1 MSFMSIV
8 AASAVI
14 IAVLHSPD
22 DVNENVS
29 KLETNGKMKT
39 IAPSGPSAIKDSKMD
54 SFSSKPQKNKVQT
67 LAFKEIK
74 LQQAEETKV
83 GDVGQIQPQSKIKR
97 PMITKSIKS
106 AGITGLWDKDS
117 ENSDEWIK

>member
-14 IAVLHSPD
+14 IAILHSPD
-22 DVNENVS
+22 DVNENVT
-29 KLETNGKMKT
+29 KLKTNGKMKT
-39 IAPSGPSAIKDSKMD
+39 IMPSGPSAINDSKMY
-54 SFSSKPQKNKVQT
+54 SFSSKPQKNRVQK
-67 LAFKEIK
+67 LALKKTK

-83 GDVGQIQPQSKIKR
+83 GEVGQIQLQSQIKR
-97 PMITKSIKS
+97 PTITKPIKS

-117 ENSDEWIK
+117 ESSDEWIK

>member
-39 IAPSGPSAIKDSKMD
+39 ITPSWPSAIKDSKMD
-54 SFSSKPQKNKVQT
+54 SFASKPQKSGVQN
-67 LAFKEIK
+67 LGFKESK
-74 LQQAEETKV
+74 LHQAEETKV
-83 GDVGQIQPQSKIKR
+83 GDVGQIQLQSQIKR
-97 PMITKSIKS
+97 PTITKPIKS
-106 AGITGLWDKDS
+106 AGITGLWEKDS
-117 ENSDEWIK
+117 ESSDEWVK

>member
-22 DVNENVS
+22 DVNENVT

-39 IAPSGPSAIKDSKMD
+39 ITPSEPSAIKDSKMD
-54 SFSSKPQKNKVQT
+54 SFLSKPQRNKVQK

-74 LQQAEETKV
+74 LENAEETKV
-83 GDVGQIQPQSKIKR
+83 GDVGQIQLQPQIKR
-97 PMITKSIKS
+97 PTITKPIKS

-117 ENSDEWIK
+117 ESSDEWIK